1 MRCCISSGY
10 RSRTRDIKSDA
21 LAMSVGSCAVM
32 PEGLFRLQIATK
44 LMRDGAKEIGFGGKP
59 SMFHNVLFDE

>member
-1 MRCCISSGY
+1 
-10 RSRTRDIKSDA
+10 
-21 LAMSVGSCAVM
+21 MSVGSCAVM